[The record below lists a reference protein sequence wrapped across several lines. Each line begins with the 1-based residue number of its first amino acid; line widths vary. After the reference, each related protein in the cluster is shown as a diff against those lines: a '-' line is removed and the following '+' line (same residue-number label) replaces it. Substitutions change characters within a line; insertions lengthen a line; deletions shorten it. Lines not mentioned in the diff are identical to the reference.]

1 MKDPAGVLLDLDGT
15 LLDTAPALLACVDEL
30 LAEHGRP
37 PAAPAR
43 LRATASHGAR
53 AMVCEAFAVDRASP
67 EAAALERTLLER
79 YQRRL
84 AQPQAD
90 SLFPGMAAVL
100 DELERRGLP
109 WGIVTNRQQRLT
121 EPLLEHLAPRH
132 RPAVVVCGDTLPRA
146 KPHPDPMRHALRALG
161 AAAEHTLTVGDARR
175 DIEAALSVG
184 AQALVAL
191 FGYLHAGDRPTRW
204 GAHGLV
210 RAPEE
215 ILGWLPAAR

>member
-1 MKDPAGVLLDLDGT
+1 
-15 LLDTAPALLACVDEL
+15 
-30 LAEHGRP
+30 
-37 PAAPAR
+37 
-43 LRATASHGAR
+43 
-53 AMVCEAFAVDRASP
+53 
-67 EAAALERTLLER
+67 
-79 YQRRL
+79 
-84 AQPQAD
+84 
-90 SLFPGMAAVL
+90 
-100 DELERRGLP
+100 
-109 WGIVTNRQQRLT
+109 
-121 EPLLEHLAPRH
+121 
-132 RPAVVVCGDTLPRA
+132 
-146 KPHPDPMRHALRALG
+146 MRHALRALG